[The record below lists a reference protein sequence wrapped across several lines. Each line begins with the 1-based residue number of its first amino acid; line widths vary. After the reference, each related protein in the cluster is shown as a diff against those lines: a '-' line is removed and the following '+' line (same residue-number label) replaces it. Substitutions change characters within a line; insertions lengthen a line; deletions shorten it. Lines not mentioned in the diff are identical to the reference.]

1 MEDWSEYIAGLV
13 GPLTDYWGRLELEIL
28 KSIAERMSAAD
39 LYTASSAYEMKKLLE
54 MGMLYD
60 EVLEILAGGMRR
72 TRQQVESIIGQAGLE
87 TLREESERL
96 AGAADGGLI
105 DTAMAQR
112 AYDFERTA
120 RQSLQRVLAS
130 EEPEAVI
137 LQQTIRA
144 GAAATEQTFR
154 NLTRTTA
161 LGASAQFGRAL
172 DAAYMQTTSGAF
184 SATEAVDR
192 AVRQLAEHGVDAVIY
207 PSGHVDTVEVAAR
220 RAIITGANQ
229 TSLLTREEIAV
240 EYDLDLVEVSAHW
253 GARPEHAEWQG
264 GIYSRSGKSSKY
276 AGLVEATGY
285 GTGPGLGGW
294 NCSHTFSSYIEG
306 MPRTYTDEQ
315 LEDMKN
321 ATVEVD
327 GKKIP
332 YYEAQ
337 QRQRAMERTIRGC
350 KRRAATAE
358 SDAERYA
365 AIAKE
370 KEWRQKYERFCAQTG
385 LKEQPE
391 RYQTGRGVDY
401 SGYGRYITGESGGK
415 RAKRAAELTGGFP
428 APEDGA
434 GASVGSSDAGRPA
447 NGAAPVDNGGKS
459 GIINNNNT
467 PERHRTLYSEEE
479 IKDLF
484 GRRTYQD
491 WSDSLSKQEVSAISE
506 YTLAGYR
513 EINEYLR
520 SAREGELPSANV
532 GSAIKALDDAIS
544 RFVTEEN
551 ITVFRGV
558 DDFYGGSIIEEEPW
572 NDIHEIVGKTFCDR
586 GYSSATAMFGNSVAT
601 SKPVLFEMEIPAGTG
616 RGAYINEMAEMNR
629 GVEYE
634 YLVARSSRFTIT
646 DVMVDEKQI
655 PPKTII
661 KMRMIT
667 DV

>member
-39 LYTASSAYEMKKLLE
+39 LYTTSSAYEMKKLLE
-54 MGMLYD
+54 MGMVFD

-72 TRQQVESIIGQAGLE
+72 TRQQVESIIGAAGLE
-87 TLREESERL
+87 TLRAESERL
-96 AGAADGGLI
+96 VGAADGGLI
-105 DTAMAQR
+105 DTALSQR

-172 DAAYMQTTSGAF
+172 DAAYMQVTSGAF
-184 SATEAVDR
+184 SATAAVER
-192 AVRQLAEHGVDAVIY
+192 AVRQLSEHGIDAVIY

-240 EYDLDLVEVSAHW
+240 QYDLDLVEVSAHW

-276 AGLVEATGY
+276 RGLVEATGY

-306 MPRTYTDEQ
+306 LPRTYSDEQ
-315 LEDMKN
+315 LEEMKN
-321 ATVEVD
+321 ATVKVD

-337 QRQRAMERTIRGC
+337 QKQRAMERTIRGY
-350 KRRAATAE
+350 KRRAATAG

-370 KEWRQKYERFCAQTG
+370 KEWRQRYERFCAKTG

-428 APEDGA
+428 ALEDGA
-434 GASVGSSDAGRPA
+434 AGETGGLPPSEGNSDVGRPA
-447 NGAAPVDNGGKS
+447 SGNAGAASVTVEDVTKEYFDNAKPGVGRITVQEGYITGKHKEEIATAEYLFNTFGGDITLLKENGGKECPDYEWNKLFWELKTNHTPTKNAIDKALQKGLS
-459 GIINNNNT
+459 QISANPGGILI
-467 PERHRTLYSEEE
+467 EF
-479 IKDLF
+479 K
-484 GRRTYQD
+484 
-491 WSDSLSKQEVSAISE
+491 
-506 YTLAGYR
+506 
-513 EINEYLR
+513 
-520 SAREGELPSANV
+520 EGE
-532 GSAIKALDDAIS
+532 
-544 RFVTEEN
+544 
-551 ITVFRGV
+551 
-558 DDFYGGSIIEEEPW
+558 IERE
-572 NDIHEIVGKTFCDR
+572 K
-586 GYSSATAMFGNSVAT
+586 
-601 SKPVLFEMEIPAGTG
+601 LFEIIAERFG
-616 RGAYINEMAEMNR
+616 RGAVDRA
-629 GVEYE
+629 
-634 YLVARSSRFTIT
+634 
-646 DVMVDEKQI
+646 DVMILNKGQTKAVLRYK
-655 PPKTII
+655 K
-661 KMRMIT
+661 
-667 DV
+667 

>member
-54 MGMLYD
+54 MGMVFD

-87 TLREESERL
+87 TLRAESERL
-96 AGAADGGLI
+96 VGAADGGLI
-105 DTAMAQR
+105 DTALSQR

-184 SATEAVDR
+184 SATAAVER
-192 AVRQLAEHGVDAVIY
+192 AVRQLSEHGIDAVIY

-276 AGLVEATGY
+276 QGLVEATGY

-315 LEDMKN
+315 LEEMKN

-337 QRQRAMERTIRGC
+337 QKQRAMERTIRGY

-370 KEWRQKYERFCAQTG
+370 KEWREKYERFCAQTG

-401 SGYGRYITGESGGK
+401 SGYGKYITGETGSSGGK
-415 RAKRAAELTGGFP
+415 RGRRAELESGRPELEEGAEAPAAGTDTGRLASGNAGRSSEGVSKPESGGVKNSGEDAAKAAETAETQKTVKTAENKDIHTVGYIDP
-428 APEDGA
+428 NIYNCVEPELRTNE
-434 GASVGSSDAGRPA
+434 V
-447 NGAAPVDNGGKS
+447 
-459 GIINNNNT
+459 IITEERINHIK
-467 PERHRTLYSEEE
+467 ERHPGDYEN
-479 IKDLF
+479 I
-484 GRRTYQD
+484 
-491 WSDSLSKQEVSAISE
+491 V
-506 YTLAGYR
+506 
-513 EINEYLR
+513 NYLR
-520 SAREGELPSANV
+520 ETVEKPDYILEANKPHTAVLLKNVKTENDYIQLILRLAVAEDEEGKKN
-532 GSAIKALDDAIS
+532 
-544 RFVTEEN
+544 
-551 ITVFRGV
+551 
-558 DDFYGGSIIEEEPW
+558 SIITLLETDKKRYERYLRTKKILYKAP
-572 NDIHEIVGKTFCDR
+572 NVSYNT
-586 GYSSATAMFGNSVAT
+586 N
-601 SKPVLFEMEIPAGTG
+601 GT
-616 RGAYINEMAEMNR
+616 
-629 GVEYE
+629 V
-634 YLVARSSRFTIT
+634 
-646 DVMVDEKQI
+646 
-655 PPKTII
+655 
-661 KMRMIT
+661 
-667 DV
+667 

>member
-54 MGMLYD
+54 MGMVFD

-96 AGAADGGLI
+96 VGAADGGLI
-105 DTAMAQR
+105 DTALSQR

-184 SATEAVDR
+184 SATAAVER
-192 AVRQLAEHGVDAVIY
+192 AVRQLSEHGIDAVIY

-276 AGLVEATGY
+276 QGLVEATGY

-315 LEDMKN
+315 LEEMKN
-321 ATVEVD
+321 ASVEVD

-337 QRQRAMERTIRGC
+337 QKQRAMERTIRGY

-370 KEWRQKYERFCAQTG
+370 KEWREKYERFCASTG

-428 APEDGA
+428 ALEDGA
-434 GASVGSSDAGRPA
+434 GASVGSSAPSESNAAASVGSSDAGRPA
-447 NGAAPVDNGGKS
+447 SGAAPVDNGGES
-459 GIINNNNT
+459 GIINHGQ
-467 PERHRTLYSEEE
+467 ERTVSIHAEQR
-479 IKDLF
+479 
-484 GRRTYQD
+484 
-491 WSDSLSKQEVSAISE
+491 KQERGITQADI
-506 YTLAGYR
+506 
-513 EINEYLR
+513 
-520 SAREGELPSANV
+520 
-532 GSAIKALDDAIS
+532 DDALSNPLDVIDRPPDKQGRLS
-544 RFVTEEN
+544 TKYIGRNATVCCSKETGV
-551 ITVFRGV
+551 ITTAWRTGQ
-558 DDFYGGSIIEEEPW
+558 
-572 NDIHEIVGKTFCDR
+572 KTLR
-586 GYSSATAMFGNSVAT
+586 
-601 SKPVLFEMEIPAGTG
+601 K
-616 RGAYINEMAEMNR
+616 
-629 GVEYE
+629 YE
-634 YLVARSSRFTIT
+634 
-646 DVMVDEKQI
+646 K
-655 PPKTII
+655 
-661 KMRMIT
+661 
-667 DV
+667 